1 MTSLAMLAQS
11 RDCLELRFAS
21 LVVICRISTSFS
33 DSASGPMVYFKRG
46 DVVIACRMNC
56 AYKVSVT
63 DDNDTIMADLGNA
76 ESISFSGPH

>member
-1 MTSLAMLAQS
+1 MPLNPVQDPLPLPNISGHW
-11 RDCLELRFAS
+11 E
-21 LVVICRISTSFS
+21 VISTSFS